1 MFDSIAID
9 YRLFV
14 RSVRKYSQSKFAN
27 FDIPSTFPSL
37 APPIFYNSYCLDCG
51 KTFSSYQRLAVH
63 RKVSHGIRDPV
74 DLLVDTVHCPV
85 CLVYFH
91 NRVRVL
97 NHIKYRSSVCRLNL
111 KVAGPIITAE
121 QADVFD
127 VECRELRRKRYAEGQ
142 RAHAAGAEPC
152 FRLCGPIPL
161 PLMINGNRFT
171 SKCHT
176 LGFGRNYH

>member
-1 MFDSIAID
+1 M
-9 YRLFV
+9 
-14 RSVRKYSQSKFAN
+14 
-27 FDIPSTFPSL
+27 
-37 APPIFYNSYCLDCG
+37 
-51 KTFSSYQRLAVH
+51 AVH

-127 VECRELRRKRYAEGQ
+127 VECRELREG
-142 RAHAAGAEPC
+142 RGML
-152 FRLCGPIPL
+152 R
-161 PLMINGNRFT
+161 GNA
-171 SKCHT
+171 HT
-176 LGFGRNYH
+176 LLARNLVFASVGPYLFL